1 MIGLFDSGVG
11 GMTVARA
18 IETLCP
24 GFPFIYLGDIAR
36 SPYGSKSPSTIT
48 EYSHRNTEFL
58 LRQGAKLIVIAC
70 NSAASTAS
78 TFLRNHYSHT
88 IIDVIHPA
96 VAKAASVS
104 VSGSIGVI
112 GTRATINSGL
122 YDQHLHHA
130 RPACTVYSQA
140 CPLLVPLVEE
150 GWLNRRET
158 KMIVKQYIRPLRDKQ
173 IDTLILG
180 CTHYP
185 LLKRIIAPRIGRRV
199 NIIDSSV
206 EVAMHLK
213 SLLECDEQ
221 LRAELYAPHTPS
233 RFFVSDI
240 PAPVHALAATIF
252 GRTVHLEKTD
262 V

>member
-1 MIGLFDSGVG
+1 
-11 GMTVARA
+11 MTVARA

-58 LRQGAKLIVIAC
+58 IRQGAKLIVIAC

-78 TFLRNHYSHT
+78 NFLRNHYSHT

-104 VSGSIGVI
+104 ASGSIGVI

-122 YDQHLHHA
+122 YDQHLHQA

-158 KMIVKQYIRPLRDKQ
+158 KMIVKHYIRPLRDKQ

-213 SLLECDEQ
+213 SLLEGDAQ

-252 GRTVHLEKTD
+252 GRTVQLEKTD

>member
-1 MIGLFDSGVG
+1 
-11 GMTVARA
+11 MTVARA

-122 YDQHLHHA
+122 YDQHLHNA

-158 KMIVKQYIRPLRDKQ
+158 KMIVKQYVRPLRDKQ

-213 SLLECDEQ
+213 SLLESDEQ
-221 LRAELYAPHTPS
+221 LRAELYAPNTPS

-240 PAPVHALAATIF
+240 PAPVHGLAATIF
-252 GRTVHLEKTD
+252 GRTVQLEKTD

>member
-1 MIGLFDSGVG
+1 MIGIFDSGVG

-18 IETLCP
+18 IEQFCP
-24 GFPFIYLGDIAR
+24 GFPLVYLGDIAR
-36 SPYGSKSPSTIT
+36 SPYCSKSPAMIT
-48 EYSHRNTEFL
+48 EYSHRNTDFL

-78 TFLRNHYSHT
+78 TSLQSHYSQS
-88 IIDVIHPA
+88 IIDVITPA

-104 VSGSIGVI
+104 QNGRIGVI

-122 YDQHLHHA
+122 YEHRIQA
-130 RPACTVYSQA
+130 TRPECRVYSEA

-150 GWLNRRET
+150 GWLDRRET
-158 KMIVKQYIRPLRDKQ
+158 KMIVKKYLHPLRDKQ

-185 LLKRIIAPRIGRRV
+185 LLKKTIAPRIGRRV
-199 NIIDSSV
+199 RIIDSSV
-206 EVAMHLK
+206 EVALHLQQI
-213 SLLECDEQ
+213 LAEDEQ
-221 LRAELYAPHTPS
+221 LRTLLYAPDTPS

-240 PAPVHALAATIF
+240 PAPVHALASKIF
-252 GRTVHLEKTD
+252 GRTVLLEKTD

>member
-1 MIGLFDSGVG
+1 
-11 GMTVARA
+11 MTVARA

-122 YDQHLHHA
+122 YDQHLHRA
-130 RPACTVYSQA
+130 RHHLEHGVLDLAFQA
-140 CPLLVPLVEE
+140 RRHGGDGGGGVAGFTLAKGQVEQ
-150 GWLNRRET
+150 G
-158 KMIVKQYIRPLRDKQ
+158 IR
-173 IDTLILG
+173 
-180 CTHYP
+180 
-185 LLKRIIAPRIGRRV
+185 
-199 NIIDSSV
+199 
-206 EVAMHLK
+206 
-213 SLLECDEQ
+213 
-221 LRAELYAPHTPS
+221 
-233 RFFVSDI
+233 
-240 PAPVHALAATIF
+240 IF
-252 GRTVHLEKTD
+252 GDQMIGLGKGR
-262 V
+262 